1 MFFFNLSRYKNNMIK
16 LCYNRLQ
23 FAKDR
28 SSHPKV
34 FLGKGVLKICSKF
47 TGEHSCRSVIS
58 IKLQSNFIEITL
70 RHGCAPVNLRHIFWY
85 LFLRTSL
92 GGWFCKETQISTV
105 PDTMESQ
112 TTYLHNKIIFW
123 YFVRKYLYNNL
134 GVDIQ
139 IL

>member
-58 IKLQSNFIEITL
+58 IKLQINFIEIAL
-70 RHGCAPVNLRHIFWY
+70 RHGCFSVNLLHIFRKPFIKNASGR
-85 LFLRTSL
+85 LLLLLISILSAFL
-92 GGWFCKETQISTV
+92 KIAISIMTKV
-105 PDTMESQ
+105 GKFS
-112 TTYLHNKIIFW
+112 HVI
-123 YFVRKYLYNNL
+123 
-134 GVDIQ
+134 
-139 IL
+139 